1 MAVYF
6 IDSSA
11 LVKRYISETG
21 STWILNLFNPSSNHE
36 VLVASIT
43 GVCIANNLPPII
55 FVSADNEL
63 NAAATSE
70 GLTIENPN
78 NYS

>member
-21 STWILNLFNPSSNHE
+21 STWVLNLFDPGLNNQ
-36 VLVASIT
+36 VL
-43 GVCIANNLPPII
+43 IAAIAG
-55 FVSADNEL
+55 F
-63 NAAATSE
+63 
-70 GLTIENPN
+70 ENDFI
-78 NYS
+78 NYIPRK